1 MPTRRT
7 ASLLIITQPEQSR
20 SLGDK
25 RQVVSVDP
33 VKWAAI
39 VEAGTRSVL
48 PETTGKSEDWDHFEQ
63 ISLVS

>member
-1 MPTRRT
+1 M
-7 ASLLIITQPEQSR
+7 TQPEQSR
-20 SLGDK
+20 SLADK

-39 VEAGTRSVL
+39 VEAGTRVGSAHDDR
-48 PETTGKSEDWDHFEQ
+48 KKDDWDHFEQ

>member
-1 MPTRRT
+1 M
-7 ASLLIITQPEQSR
+7 TQPEQSR

-25 RQVVSVDP
+25 RQVVSVYP

-39 VEAGTRSVL
+39 VEAGTRVGSARGRL
-48 PETTGKSEDWDHFEQ
+48 KKSEDWDHFEQ